1 MSENVNIE
9 KPLMLE
15 MIDAVVR
22 ERMKE
27 VPTSQCIPQ
36 KMYCQLYGIS
46 PSNIRNRLSAGQ
58 WSMGREVIETN
69 GAGRYI
75 DLEAVDTWA
84 RKQGKSCPE
93 A

>member
-27 VPTSQCIPQ
+27 VPQGHCIPQ
-36 KMYCQLYGIS
+36 RAYCEQYQVKPDS
-46 PSNIRNRLSAGQ
+46 IRQRLSKGIWSLGQ
-58 WSMGREVIETN
+58 EVVEVN
-69 GAGRYI
+69 GAGRFI
-75 DLEAVDTWA
+75 DLEAVDKWV
-84 RKQGKSCPE
+84 RKSSVNYL
-93 A
+93 